1 MTIEV
6 TAKKAD
12 DAIKQGLEQLGATYD
27 DVKIEVLDTGGIF
40 RKARVRLTLETPE
53 EESAEEKA
61 PVEQKPAPAEP
72 EKPEKAA
79 PEKIEKAAKAEKP
92 EKIEKAEKSAK
103 SEKPERTE
111 KPEKAAKAPAKAEKA
126 PAKKAAEKAAKAP
139 AKKAAETKNADAP
152 SVGEECEKS
161 HGSSAQN
168 ESLEQK
174 PLSNAKNRRAKRP
187 SDGVKEIAGEASEN
201 NTDEASEQNA
211 SSTEEGAQPAHK
223 AKRRLRAEDREA
235 ANHALLFVKQTVA
248 LMGFESATVSAD
260 DDIEHIEI
268 TADGGDDSLIIG
280 RHGDTL
286 SALTYLAET
295 CARAEKCHVNIVV
308 DCNGYRA
315 RRAASLTAMA
325 KRRARESAQ
334 KHRRIKLEPMDRTDR
349 RTIHCALAD
358 DEYVTTASEGKEPYR
373 YIVISPKNG
382 EAYDYDEKRERPRR
396 DRRGGKPR
404 DGRSGG
410 APAGEKP
417 RRAAFDI
424 NIHGFVGHNDPVP
437 DEQTQEEPQTDEEK

>member
-27 DVKIEVLDTGGIF
+27 DVKIEVLETGGLF
-40 RKARVRLTLETPE
+40 RKARVRLTLENGQENSPE
-53 EESAEEKA
+53 PASETS
-61 PVEQKPAPAEP
+61 APAESQS
-72 EKPEKAA
+72 
-79 PEKIEKAAKAEKP
+79 AEKEKQP
-92 EKIEKAEKSAK
+92 EA
-103 SEKPERTE
+103 
-111 KPEKAAKAPAKAEKA
+111 
-126 PAKKAAEKAAKAP
+126 AAEKKPEPKTAEKNETKKQNAPAAK
-139 AKKAAETKNADAP
+139 KQSEIKNDSVP
-152 SVGEECEKS
+152 SDVNECEKS
-161 HGSSAQN
+161 QSTPSAQSKKSEN
-168 ESLEQK
+168 VQNRSGG
-174 PLSNAKNRRAKRP
+174 KNRREKSSRAPQDEAK
-187 SDGVKEIAGEASEN
+187 SECAGETANSE
-201 NTDEASEQNA
+201 TSSEE
-211 SSTEEGAQPAHK
+211 TGAPSAAK

-235 ANHALLFVKQTVA
+235 ANHALEFVKETVK
-248 LMGFESATVSAD
+248 LMGFGSATVSAD
-260 DDIEHIEI
+260 TDVEHIEI
-268 TADGGDDSLIIG
+268 TADDGDDSLIIG

-295 CARAEKCHVNIVV
+295 CARAEKCHVNITV

-373 YIVISPKNG
+373 CIVITPKNG
-382 EAYDYDEKRERPRR
+382 EAYDYEERGTRGGKRG
-396 DRRGGKPR
+396 DRRGGKSHDSR
-404 DGRSGG
+404 ANTGG
-410 APAGEKP
+410 GEKP

-424 NIHGFVGHNDPVP
+424 NIHGFVGHNDSVSDDQPSENAETVT
-437 DEQTQEEPQTDEEK
+437 DAKEE